1 MKIRYILFFVVLGLS
16 FSACSLDNYDL
27 PQESIEGRLIDEN
40 GDAFISEQPNGYK
53 IQMYEGDSPE
63 KFTFWGKADGTYKNT
78 KIFKGTYSIQP
89 IEGAFFPVE
98 PKTLNIK
105 GNSIVDFEVV
115 PYLHITATIIQSNRD
130 VKATYR
136 ITQSPG
142 AGKIK
147 MARLLVSK
155 WNPNVGMNYL
165 DFETTRGLD
174 GSSDTAITGTDY
186 VDYVMGILVSG
197 VTYYARVAVLAENTS
212 GRYNFSPVVKLVVP

>member
-1 MKIRYILFFVVLGLS
+1 MKVRYILFLIVIGLI

-27 PQESIEGRLIDEN
+27 PQESIQGKLIDKN
-40 GDAFISEQPNGYK
+40 GDAFISEQPNGFK
-53 IQMYEGDSPE
+53 IQLYEGDSPE
-63 KFTFWGKADGTYKNT
+63 KFSFWGKADGTYKNT

-89 IEGAFFPVE
+89 IEGAFFPIE
-98 PKTLNIK
+98 PKTLTIK
-105 GNSIVDFEVV
+105 GNSTVDFEVV
-115 PYLHITATIIQSNRD
+115 PFLYITATIINSNSD

-165 DFETTRGLD
+165 DYETTRALD
-174 GSSDTAITGTDY
+174 GTSDTAITGTDY
-186 VDYVMGILVSG
+186 VDYVKGILVSG

-212 GRYNFSPVVKLVVP
+212 GRYNFSPVVKIVVP

>member
-1 MKIRYILFFVVLGLS
+1 MKVRYILFFIVLGLS
-16 FSACSLDNYDL
+16 FTACSLDNYDL
-27 PQESIEGRLIDEN
+27 PQESIQGKLIDKN

-53 IQMYEGDSPE
+53 IQLYEGDSPE
-63 KFTFWGKADGTYKNT
+63 KFSFWGKADGTYKNT

-98 PKTLNIK
+98 PKKMNIK
-105 GNSIVDFEVV
+105 GSSIVDFEVV
-115 PYLHITATIIQSNRD
+115 PFLYITATIINSNRD

-165 DFETTRGLD
+165 DFETTRALD
-174 GSSDTAITGTDY
+174 GTSDTAITGTDY
-186 VDYVMGILVSG
+186 IDYVRDILVSV

-212 GRYNFSPVVKLVVP
+212 GRYNFSSVTKIVVP

>member
-1 MKIRYILFFVVLGLS
+1 MKVRYILFFIVLGLS
-16 FSACSLDNYDL
+16 FTACSLDNYDL
-27 PQESIEGRLIDEN
+27 PQESIQGKLIDKN

-53 IQMYEGDSPE
+53 IQLYEGDSPE

-98 PKTLNIK
+98 PKTLNII
-105 GNSIVDFEVV
+105 GNSTVDFEVV
-115 PYLHITATIIQSNRD
+115 PFLYITATIINSNRD

-165 DFETTRGLD
+165 DFETTRALD
-174 GSSDTAITGTDY
+174 GTSDTAITGTDY
-186 VDYVMGILVSG
+186 IDYVRDILVSG

-212 GRYNFSPVVKLVVP
+212 GRYNFSSVSKIVVP